1 MRTRYLS
8 SVLCL
13 LLVLALAA
21 CGGEAEP
28 AGNAEPAADAEMGGE
43 HEGDDE
49 DHMHV
54 ETTDRD
60 AWSKPSEV
68 YAFVGVEPG
77 DVVVDLM
84 AGGGYN
90 ATRLAQL
97 VGPEGAVIAQG
108 GNEDLVVAVESGE
121 APSNIRVV
129 ADLAEVGNEEA
140 DALIAVRAYHLF
152 PDVPATLAEI
162 LRVLKPGAEVGI
174 VEVRLNQEYGHD
186 MTSHRMGE
194 QTVVEDMETAGFEYV
209 GSSDILRV
217 EGDDYTSFRA
227 GERHMADR
235 MLLKFRK
242 PE

>member
-1 MRTRYLS
+1 MRVRALS
-8 SVLCL
+8 SFLCL
-13 LLVLALAA
+13 LLILTLAA
-21 CGGEAEP
+21 CGG
-28 AGNAEPAADAEMGGE
+28 AEPAANDAPAAEAE
-43 HEGDDE
+43 AADHENGDD
-49 DHMHV
+49 DGHMHV

-84 AGGGYN
+84 SGGGYN
-90 ATRLAQL
+90 ATRLADL
-97 VGPEGAVIAQG
+97 VGAEGEVIAQG

-129 ADLAEVGNEEA
+129 GDLAEVGDAEA

-152 PDVPATLAEI
+152 PDVPATLAE
-162 LRVLKPGAEVGI
+162 LMRVLKPGAVIGI
-174 VEVRLNQEYGHD
+174 VEVRLNQEHGHD

-194 QTVVEDMETAGFEYV
+194 QTVVEDMEAAGFEYV
-209 GSSDILRV
+209 DSSDLLRV